1 MTETTPTRR
10 PILGWDIAVSIAV
23 LLLGGGFLVVA
34 AVIDLFS
41 AALVGSCPVRTCSA
55 GAAVASLGISW
66 FVMFL
71 LAIIGAVL
79 TIISLVRRRQSW
91 WIALLTVV
99 LVVAVWIVGFV
110 LYSQALNHERVVI
123 GGVIALGTALLA

>member
-1 MTETTPTRR
+1 MTDTTPTRR

-55 GAAVASLGISW
+55 GSAVASLGISW

-71 LAIIGAVL
+71 VAIIGAVL
-79 TIISLVRRRQSW
+79 TIVSLVRRRQSW
-91 WIALLTVV
+91 WIALVTVV

-123 GGVIALGTALLA
+123 GGVVALGTSLLA

>member
-1 MTETTPTRR
+1 MTDTTPTRR

-71 LAIIGAVL
+71 VAIIGAVL
-79 TIISLVRRRQSW
+79 TIVSLVRRRQSW
-91 WIALLTVV
+91 WIALVTVV
-99 LVVAVWIVGFV
+99 LVVAVWIFGFV

-123 GGVIALGTALLA
+123 GGVVALGTTLLD

>member
-1 MTETTPTRR
+1 MTGTTPTKR

-41 AALVGSCPVRTCSA
+41 AAFVDHCPVRTCSA

-66 FVMFL
+66 FVML
-71 LAIIGAVL
+71 LLVIIGAVL
-79 TIISLVRRRQSW
+79 TIVSLVRRRQSW
-91 WIALLTVV
+91 WIALLTLV
-99 LVVAVWIVGFV
+99 LVVAVWIAGFV
-110 LYSQALNHERVVI
+110 LYSQAVNHGRVAI
-123 GGVIALGTALLA
+123 DGVVALAQSLAV

>member
-1 MTETTPTRR
+1 MTGTTPTKR

-41 AALVGSCPVRTCSA
+41 SAFVDRCPVRTCSA

-66 FVMFL
+66 FVML
-71 LAIIGAVL
+71 LLVIIGAVL
-79 TIISLVRRRQSW
+79 TIVSLVRRRQSW
-91 WIALLTVV
+91 WIALLTLV

-110 LYSQALNHERVVI
+110 LYSQAVNHDRVAI
-123 GGVIALGTALLA
+123 DGVVALAQSLAV

>member
-71 LAIIGAVL
+71 LAISGAVL

>member
-1 MTETTPTRR
+1 MTDAIPTKR
-10 PILGWDIAVSIAV
+10 PILVWDIAISIAV

-41 AALVGSCPVRTCSA
+41 AALVGSCPIRTCSA

-71 LAIIGAVL
+71 LVIIGTVL
-79 TIISLVRRRQSW
+79 TIVSLVRRRQSW
-91 WIALLTVV
+91 WIALAALV

-110 LYSQALNHERVVI
+110 LYSQAVSHERVVVD
-123 GGVIALGTALLA
+123 GVVAMGTALLA

>member
-1 MTETTPTRR
+1 MTGTTPTKR

-41 AALVGSCPVRTCSA
+41 AAFVDRCPVRTCSA

-66 FVMFL
+66 FVML
-71 LAIIGAVL
+71 LLVIIGAVL
-79 TIISLVRRRQSW
+79 TIVTLVRRRQSW
-91 WIALLTVV
+91 WIALLTLV
-99 LVVAVWIVGFV
+99 LVVAVWIAGFV
-110 LYSQALNHERVVI
+110 LYSQAVNHDRVAI
-123 GGVIALGTALLA
+123 DGVVALAQSLAV

>member
-1 MTETTPTRR
+1 MTDTTPTRR

-41 AALVGSCPVRTCSA
+41 AALVDSCPVRTCSA

-66 FVMFL
+66 FVML
-71 LAIIGAVL
+71 LLVIIGAVL
-79 TIISLVRRRQSW
+79 TIVSLVRRRQSW
-91 WIALLTVV
+91 WIALLTLV

-110 LYSQALNHERVVI
+110 LYSQAVNHDRVAI
-123 GGVIALGTALLA
+123 DGVVALAQSLAV

>member
-1 MTETTPTRR
+1 M
-10 PILGWDIAVSIAV
+10 
-23 LLLGGGFLVVA
+23 
-34 AVIDLFS
+34 
-41 AALVGSCPVRTCSA
+41 
-55 GAAVASLGISW
+55 ASLGISW

-79 TIISLVRRRQSW
+79 TIVSLVRRRQSW

-110 LYSQALNHERVVI
+110 LYSQAVSHARVMMD
-123 GGVIALGTALLA
+123 GVLALGSALLA

>member
-1 MTETTPTRR
+1 MSETTTTRR
-10 PILGWDIAVSIAV
+10 PLLVWDIAVSTAV
-23 LLLGGGFLVVA
+23 LLVGFGFLVVA

-71 LAIIGAVL
+71 LMIIGAVL
-79 TIISLVRRRQSW
+79 TIVSLVRRRQAW
-91 WIALLTVV
+91 WVALLALV
-99 LVVAVWIVGFV
+99 LVVAVWITGFV
-110 LYSQALNHERVVI
+110 LYSQAVSHERVVI
-123 GGVIALGTALLA
+123 DGVVALGTSLLA

>member
-110 LYSQALNHERVVI
+110 LYSRALNHERVVI

>member
-71 LAIIGAVL
+71 LVIIGSVL
-79 TIISLVRRRQSW
+79 TIVSLVRRRQSW

-123 GGVIALGTALLA
+123 GGVVALGTALLA

>member
-1 MTETTPTRR
+1 MTEPTGTKR
-10 PILGWDIAVSIAV
+10 PILVWDIAVSIA
-23 LLLGGGFLVVA
+23 LSLLGGGFLVVA

-71 LAIIGAVL
+71 LVIIGSVL
-79 TIISLVRRRQSW
+79 TIVSLVRRRQSW
-91 WIALLTVV
+91 WIALVALV
-99 LVVAVWIVGFV
+99 LEVAVWIVGFV
-110 LYSQALNHERVVI
+110 LYSQAVNHGRVAVD
-123 GGVIALGTALLA
+123 GVVALGTALLA